1 MNLEVINMIKKLVKV
16 ITLYIA
22 LILGL
27 YFLYTPNN
35 KSQYN
40 TPHSATS
47 FVYAQF

>member
-1 MNLEVINMIKKLVKV
+1 MIKKLIKK
-16 ITLYIA
+16 ITLYAI

-27 YFLYTPNN
+27 YLLYTPNN
-35 KSQYN
+35 KSQDN

>member
-1 MNLEVINMIKKLVKV
+1 MIKKLIKKM
-16 ITLYIA
+16 TLYVI

-35 KSQYN
+35 KSQHN